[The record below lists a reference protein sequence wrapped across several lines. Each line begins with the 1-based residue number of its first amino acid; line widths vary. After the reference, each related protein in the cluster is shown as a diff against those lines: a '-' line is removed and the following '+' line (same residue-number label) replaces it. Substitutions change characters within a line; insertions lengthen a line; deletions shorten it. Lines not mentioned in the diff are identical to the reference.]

1 MRTNLDPSDI
11 FLVIESSF
19 RIASI
24 YGRKIN
30 NCASLSDL
38 IVQKVGVRI
47 SPTTIYRMVNIEKY
61 KIIPYDFTI
70 KAFLDFLEVENINEL
85 RKPIANSFDT
95 PISAT
100 HSPLGM
106 LLMNQLQKDRYSEI
120 KEFLSQLPNQ
130 HFSLGFDQ
138 LVIAAT
144 FGNYF
149 RCMADSKKRL
159 DLINFFSDSEQFH
172 LYFFQSFPDLD
183 FRNEYFYEAL
193 KLSIQLNKLESV
205 NALLVN
211 KDLKSLSRMVYD
223 ISLFIFL
230 AYISNRTKDILD
242 AGSVLFDNKFNLNL
256 LSEFFEEEPTIR
268 CRLLNAKL
276 IYLKVLG
283 KKMDVEIVLRD
294 LVEDISKKYEAKIFK
309 TTILADNLVMLNESL
324 EVLSPLLHD
333 SHLINEATK
342 NSHYEPN
349 FYRFLV
355 YSGYI
360 PEEKIFPLPLKFTY
374 GQYELNTTNQ
384 LINRYINM

>member
-1 MRTNLDPSDI
+1 
-11 FLVIESSF
+11 
-19 RIASI
+19 
-24 YGRKIN
+24 
-30 NCASLSDL
+30 
-38 IVQKVGVRI
+38 
-47 SPTTIYRMVNIEKY
+47 MVNIEKY